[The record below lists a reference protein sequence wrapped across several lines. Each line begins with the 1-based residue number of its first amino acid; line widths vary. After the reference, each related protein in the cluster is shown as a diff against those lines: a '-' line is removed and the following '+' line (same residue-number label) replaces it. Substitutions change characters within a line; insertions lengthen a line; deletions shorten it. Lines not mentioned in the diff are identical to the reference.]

1 MDIRNVSQEEKDR
14 FISRAI
20 NVFNQIRNALDT
32 LEIDM
37 KKEDLMIQASAVWIS
52 GNLCIWFNDFME
64 QIRHLDKQKD
74 EIQKQIQ
81 NAAENYSVD
90 EDESKHEVI

>member
-1 MDIRNVSQEEKDR
+1 M
-14 FISRAI
+14 
-20 NVFNQIRNALDT
+20 
-32 LEIDM
+32 
-37 KKEDLMIQASAVWIS
+37 WIS

>member
-1 MDIRNVSQEEKDR
+1 MDIRNVSQEEKDK

-20 NVFNQIRNALDT
+20 DVFNQIRNVLDT

-52 GNLCIWFNDFME
+52 GNLCTWFNDFME
-64 QIRHLDKQKD
+64 QIRQIDKKKD

-81 NAAENYSVD
+81 EECEKEKSKEIEN
-90 EDESKHEVI
+90 

>member
-1 MDIRNVSQEEKDR
+1 MDIRNVSQEEKDK

-20 NVFNQIRNALDT
+20 DVFNQIRNVLDT

-52 GNLCIWFNDFME
+52 GNLCTWFNDFME
-64 QIRHLDKQKD
+64 QIRQIDKQKD
-74 EIQKQIQ
+74 EIKKKIQEECEKGKSKEIENEQI
-81 NAAENYSVD
+81 
-90 EDESKHEVI
+90 

>member
-1 MDIRNVSQEEKDR
+1 MDIRNVSQEEKDK

-20 NVFNQIRNALDT
+20 DVFNQIRNVLDT

-52 GNLCIWFNDFME
+52 GNLCTWFNDFME
-64 QIRHLDKQKD
+64 QIRQIDKQKD

-81 NAAENYSVD
+81 QECEKEKSKEIEN
-90 EDESKHEVI
+90 